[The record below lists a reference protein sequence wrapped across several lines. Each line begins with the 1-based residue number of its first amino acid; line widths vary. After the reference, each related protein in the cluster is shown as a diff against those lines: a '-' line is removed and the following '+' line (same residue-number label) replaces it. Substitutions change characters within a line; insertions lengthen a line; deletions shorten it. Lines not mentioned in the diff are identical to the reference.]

1 MSDLDP
7 LETRE
12 WLDALNSVVVFDGAD
27 RPTFLLDELLNG
39 ACRNDVPV
47 PCSANT
53 PYLNTSHRC
62 ARPRTPVIK
71 RSNTRSDR

>member
-1 MSDLDP
+1 MADLDL

-12 WLDALNSVVVFDGAD
+12 WLDALISVVVFDGVD
-27 RPTFLLDELLNG
+27 RTTVLLDELLNG
-39 ACRNDVPV
+39 ARRNGVPV

-53 PYLNTSHRC
+53 PYLNTIPPVRET
-62 ARPRTPVIK
+62 RTPVIK